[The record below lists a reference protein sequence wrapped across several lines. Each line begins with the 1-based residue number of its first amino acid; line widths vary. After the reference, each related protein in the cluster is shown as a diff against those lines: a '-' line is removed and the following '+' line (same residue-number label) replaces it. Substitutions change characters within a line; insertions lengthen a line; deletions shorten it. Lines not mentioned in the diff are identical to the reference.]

1 MTEPT
6 LTERVT
12 ILEQKVNEF
21 ASLPSRVA
29 GVELQIVH
37 LRDEVQVG
45 FSAVRQEMA
54 VMRDDLRSEL
64 HRGLHGIRGEL
75 NGVRGE
81 LDGIHGTLN
90 GVRGELDGIHGTL
103 NGVRGELDGI
113 HGTLSGVRG
122 ELDGIHGTL
131 NGVRGELDG
140 IHGTLSGVRGELD
153 GIRGELN
160 GLRGLRAEIREGDEE
175 TRRFMRVLHEDL
187 IARIVALGNAR
198 R

>member
-29 GVELQIVH
+29 GVELQIVQ
-37 LRDEVQVG
+37 LRDEMQGG

-54 VMRDDLRSEL
+54 VLRDDLRSEL
-64 HRGLHGIRGEL
+64 HRELHGIREELGGIRGEL

-81 LDGIHGTLN
+81 LNGIHGRLS
-90 GVRGELDGIHGTL
+90 GVRGELDGIHGKL
-103 NGVRGELDGI
+103 DGIRGELDGI
-113 HGTLSGVRG
+113 HGTLSGVRA
-122 ELDGIHGTL
+122 ELDGI
-131 NGVRGELDG
+131 
-140 IHGTLSGVRGELD
+140 RGELD

-187 IARIVALGNAR
+187 IVRIAALGDAR
-198 R
+198 G